1 MQTSKAFFAK
11 IQGWG
16 TKVTWQNYY
25 DWWDLVALLWSQK
38 TKRGFCIWEHLGSPA
53 PKKAMVPKSKEN
65 FLLISTRWLLVYS
78 CCNLWSDS
86 ECVIRFSG
94 QYFTLAMEKKCD
106 YINKNGILIFNHRK
120 KLVSPYRKKY
130 IMHSVLDTCLIFGKL
145 EVIVHSNILTVICRN
160 NVRQI

>member
-94 QYFTLAMEKKCD
+94 QYFTSNMPYLR
-106 YINKNGILIFNHRK
+106 I
-120 KLVSPYRKKY
+120 KLN
-130 IMHSVLDTCLIFGKL
+130 ITI
-145 EVIVHSNILTVICRN
+145 IVHLYFNEHYIFHQDINCKSIIW
-160 NVRQI
+160 